1 MSTSA
6 SVLVVGA
13 GPSGLILALSLLQN
27 GVSVRIIEKEV
38 SHRVGERGAGIM
50 PRTFEVH
57 NLLGTLPDILNS
69 ATSVPPRR
77 VYEFPGGTKVITEDN
92 MMPYIEPAYHT
103 PYANPMALGQNYQE
117 EILRKHLK
125 KYGVE
130 VELATTLE
138 KFEQYDDHVAAHLL
152 KLVEGNATSEIVNYA
167 YLVGADGAHST
178 IRKKLG
184 LSFLGECIQE
194 AYMKVGDIEM
204 EESLDRKFW
213 HFWGEPRS
221 KMVFIRPSGQDP
233 DVYNFIVSG
242 DDSLINVTATSG
254 RENLIQA
261 IEEITG
267 RKDLVFKAIRWI
279 SNYRPNVRMVDKFHV
294 NRVFLA
300 GDAAHCHSPAGG
312 QGMNSSSQDAFNL
325 GWKLALVAKGLA
337 PPSLLDSYDEE
348 RLPVIAEML
357 NLTTKLYKTTRNA
370 STKEEQAASW
380 KRGTEFHMFSVNYR
394 TSSFVIDDGA
404 SGEFVGPAYNPES
417 ATAARAG
424 DRAPDAPELQLISP
438 VREEKSL
445 FQIFGSSNHT
455 VLVFGGSTEEHNTVL
470 EKLAVLP
477 KESVKSVLVCPAN
490 KPDTVIGGFDVVL
503 VDTKGYALE
512 GYHIP
517 KEGLHVVIVR
527 PDGVVGA
534 RLTVLENLNKYFSKI
549 FL

>member
-27 GVSVRIIEKEV
+27 GVS
-38 SHRVGERGAGIM
+38 

-57 NLLGTLPDILNS
+57 NLLGTLPDILSS
-69 ATSVPPRR
+69 ATSVPPCRI
-77 VYEFPGGTKVITEDN
+77 YELPGGTKPE
-92 MMPYIEPAYHT
+92 YHT
-103 PYANPMALGQNYQE
+103 PFANPMALGQNYLE

-138 KFEQYDDHVAAHLL
+138 KFEQYDDHVVAHLI
-152 KLVEGNATSEIVNYA
+152 KLVEGNATSEIVNSA

-178 IRKKLG
+178 VRKKLG
-184 LSFLGECIQE
+184 LSFLGECIEE

-204 EESLDRKFW
+204 EERLDRKFW

-221 KMVFIRPSGQDP
+221 KMQVLLAIMPDHNAYHYMQGQDP

-242 DDSLINVTATSG
+242 DNNLTNVTATSG

-325 GWKLALVAKGLA
+325 GWKLALVEKGLA

-357 NLTTKLYKTTRNA
+357 NLTTKLYKTTRNT
-370 STKEEQAASW
+370 STKEEQAAPW
-380 KRGTEFHMFSVNYR
+380 KRGTEFHMFSVNCR

-404 SGEFVGPAYNPES
+404 SGEFIGLAYNPES

-424 DRAPDAPELQLISP
+424 DRAPDAPELQQISP
-438 VREEKSL
+438 VREEKSF
-445 FQIFGSSNHT
+445 FQIFGSSYHT
-455 VLVFGGSTEEHNTVL
+455 VLVFGGSTEEHKTVL

-477 KESVKSVLVCPAN
+477 KQSVKSVLVCPAN
-490 KPDTVIGGFDVVL
+490 KLDTVTEGFDVVV
-503 VDTKGYALE
+503 VDTKGYASE

-517 KEGLHVVIVR
+517 KEGVH
-527 PDGVVGA
+527 
-534 RLTVLENLNKYFSKI
+534 
-549 FL
+549 